1 MCSWTGLGWLEFCAF
16 HCLPNSAWA
25 DGNLAEAA
33 RSWARWVKHQNHS
46 QPNPC
51 LRAHG
56 TPCRGK
62 AKILKISRT
71 SNSHPDANLCL
82 PFSGNNLC
90 DREQYNFRNAWNVQL
105 TTVSVQIGRLSLH
118 EARILRPLLMRTR
131 WGVALLRRQA
141 FLYCR
146 GLGDGKCR
154 ITEIQ
159 GWTVSWDG
167 LGWATLLEPGF
178 HFLWFLVSINHRT
191 WV

>member
-1 MCSWTGLGWLEFCAF
+1 MF

-90 DREQYNFRNAWNVQL
+90 DGEQYNFRNAWNVQL

-118 EARILRPLLMRTR
+118 EARILLPLLMRTR
-131 WGVALLRRQA
+131 ALRRRVVEA
-141 FLYCR
+141 SSLFVLPRTRRWKMPHY
-146 GLGDGKCR
+146 GNSGMDG
-154 ITEIQ
+154 IL
-159 GWTVSWDG
+159 GWTGMGNIIRARFSLFVDFGRHKS
-167 LGWATLLEPGF
+167 
-178 HFLWFLVSINHRT
+178 
-191 WV
+191 